1 MSLRPYI
8 QLIRPGVT
16 IAVSCSALASAVI
29 CAGGV
34 PVSLLWPMIGIFLLA
49 AGASALNQYQE
60 WEFDE
65 KMERTRSRPI
75 PSRQLTT
82 SDGLRTANIFLISGF
97 IVLILEGSLMLFSL
111 GIFNVLWYNGV
122 YTLLKRKTAFAV
134 IPGALTGV
142 IPILMGWIAAGGKPD
157 DPVAVFL
164 SVFIFIWQM
173 PHFWLI
179 ALKHQDEYKKAGFPV
194 LSDTF
199 SPVMMKLTILAWL
212 LAASV
217 ITLYFSWFIMVHVA
231 NLRYLLA
238 SVNFFVVLFIGYQLF
253 IARSISFRLIFL
265 IGNLYIFIVF
275 AFLIIDKL

>member
-1 MSLRPYI
+1 MAFRSYL

-16 IAVSCSALASAVI
+16 IAVTASALASAVI
-29 CAGGV
+29 CTGGLSL
-34 PVSLLWPMIGIFLLA
+34 SLLWPVTGIFLLA
-49 AGASALNQYQE
+49 AGASALNQYEE

-65 KMERTRSRPI
+65 KMERTRNRPI

-82 SDGLRTANIFLISGF
+82 SDGLRTANIFIISGF
-97 IVLILEGSLMLFSL
+97 IVLILEGSLVLFGL
-111 GIFNVLWYNGV
+111 GVFNVLWYNGV
-122 YTLLKRKTAFAV
+122 YTFLKRKTAFAV
-134 IPGALTGV
+134 IPGALTGA
-142 IPILMGWIAAGGKPD
+142 IPLMMGWVAAGGKLS
-157 DPVAVFL
+157 DPVLVFL

-179 ALKHQDEYKKAGFPV
+179 MIKYKDEYKKAGFPV

-212 LAASV
+212 IAASA
-217 ITLYFSWFIMVHVA
+217 ITVYFSWFSIVKFI

-238 SVNFFVVLFIGYQLF
+238 GVNLFVVLFIGYQLF
-253 IARSISFRLIFL
+253 ISRKIRYRLIFL

-275 AFLIIDKL
+275 AVLIIEKV